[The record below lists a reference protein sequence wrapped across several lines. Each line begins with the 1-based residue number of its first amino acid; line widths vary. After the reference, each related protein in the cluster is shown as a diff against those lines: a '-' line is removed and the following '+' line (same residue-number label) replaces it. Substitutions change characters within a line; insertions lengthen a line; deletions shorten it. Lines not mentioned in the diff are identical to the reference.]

1 MNRTQKKCFIV
12 SAGFHLLLVVVLFVG
27 PAFLSRRDK
36 PDNLP
41 VLDFVPFKTVDS
53 AMSGGGDRNARPP
66 AATPPAP
73 QPPQPVAAQPPP
85 PAPQPQPAKAHEPD
99 PPKEVKAT
107 QREPDSLEPA
117 NEHKP
122 RKPEVSTTLVTRRH
136 ETDKRAKEAADAK
149 AQEQAREYAEARR
162 RVAAQLGQ
170 AASRIG
176 SEISGATTVQLYGPG
191 GGGVP
196 YANFLQAVKSVYAR
210 AWVVPDGVT
219 DDDATTAAAVTIAR
233 DGTVVSAR
241 IIRSSGNRDVD
252 GSVQAT
258 LERVTYAAPL
268 PDTAKE
274 DQRTVTIN
282 FNVRAKRLLG

>member
-1 MNRTQKKCFIV
+1 MNRTQKKCFIA

-27 PAFLSRRDK
+27 PAFLSRRSK
-36 PDNLP
+36 PDNMP

-66 AATPPAP
+66 AAAPPAP

-85 PAPQPQPAKAHEPD
+85 PQPEKVREPD
-99 PPKEVKAT
+99 PPKEVKVT
-107 QREPDSLEPA
+107 KPEPDSLEPV

-122 RKPEVSTTLVTRRH
+122 RKPEVNTTLVTRKH
-136 ETDKRAKEAADAK
+136 DTDRRAKELADAK
-149 AQEQAREYAEARR
+149 AQEQVKEYAEARR
-162 RVAAQLGQ
+162 RAADLLGRT
-170 AASRIG
+170 ASHIG
-176 SEISGATTVQLYGPG
+176 SEVSGATTIALSGPG

-219 DDDATTAAAVTIAR
+219 DDDATTAASVTIAR

-268 PDTAKE
+268 PESAKE